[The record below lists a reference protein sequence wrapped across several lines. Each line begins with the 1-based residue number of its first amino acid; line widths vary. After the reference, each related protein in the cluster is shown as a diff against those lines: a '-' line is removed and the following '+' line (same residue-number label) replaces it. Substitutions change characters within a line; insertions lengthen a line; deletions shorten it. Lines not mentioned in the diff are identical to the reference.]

1 MPYNGSGS
9 YSLPAGN
16 PVVTGSTI
24 SSTTHNN
31 TMSDIASALTNAM
44 TKDGQST
51 PTANLKMGGFKH
63 TGAGAGSAATDST
76 NLGQVQG
83 NAYCWLGTGGGT
95 ADVITASA
103 SPSLTAYAA
112 GQVFRFLSSGAN
124 TTNVTLNIDSVGA
137 KAVSKNGSTALAAG
151 DIPSGALCEVVYD
164 GTRFQLV
171 GVVAD
176 RAKAGANSDIT
187 SLTGLTGPVNFA
199 AAASVASAT
208 TVDLGAQGSNNVTI
222 TGTTTITSLGTA
234 AAGIRRTVTAAGAF
248 KLTHNATSL
257 ILPGGADI
265 TAATGDAMEFVS
277 LGSGN
282 WRCLSYQKAN
292 GKAVANPDQLSTAS
306 GSAPSYAARAWGM
319 FTVSGGVV
327 TLQASG
333 NVASVTR
340 NAAGDYTVT
349 FSTAMADANY
359 AAMANAMPNTGTSTT
374 VSINMNAT
382 AAGGSSTPNASA
394 FRFSTIQNNGTGF
407 DPTYVYFAVFR

>member
-24 SSTTHNN
+24 SSATHNN

-63 TGAGAGSAATDST
+63 TGLGAGSAATDST

-103 SPSLTAYAA
+103 SPSLTAYTA

-137 KAVSKNGSTALAAG
+137 KAVSKNGTTALAAG

-234 AAGIRRTVTAAGAF
+234 NAGIQRSLTFAGALT
-248 KLTHNATSL
+248 LTHNSTSL
-257 ILPGGADI
+257 ILPASANI
-265 TAATGDAMEFVS
+265 TTASGDTASFVS

-282 WRCLSYQKAN
+282 WRCLSYQKADGTPIKLGTNSLGNSGYQKLPGGLILQWGRGTTGN
-292 GKAVANPDQLSTAS
+292 GS
-306 GSAPSYAARAWGM
+306 
-319 FTVSGGVV
+319 
-327 TLQASG
+327 
-333 NVASVTR
+333 ASVTFPLAFP
-340 NAAGDYTVT
+340 NACFAAVPSWNIG
-349 FSTAMADANY
+349 SNQSIY
-359 AAMANAMPNTGTSTT
+359 AIEA
-374 VSINMNAT
+374 
-382 AAGGSSTPNASA
+382 STP
-394 FRFSTIQNNGTGF
+394 TTTGF
-407 DPTYVYFAVFR
+407 AVYSSAGYVFDFFWFALGN